1 MYKFNETE
9 MFYDVADGRGIVI
22 NYSTGIYYSLNS
34 AGTAVF
40 DQLKAGADPKALA
53 EKLSKISGCPK
64 DIADILDKFAK
75 TLVEKGVLLC
85 DDAPYAAAA
94 DFNAD
99 AFKDGFEPVADEF
112 HDVQDLILADPI
124 HDVDPNFGWSDSPET
139 K

>member
-9 MFYDVADGRGIVI
+9 MFYDVADGLGIVI

-40 DQLKAGADPKALA
+40 DQLIAGADPKALA

-64 DIADILDKFAK
+64 DIADILDKFAES
-75 TLVEKGVLLC
+75 LVEKGVLLC

-99 AFKDGFEPVADEF
+99 AFKEGFEPVADEF

-124 HDVDPNFGWSDSPET
+124 HDVDPNFGWSDSPEN

>member
-9 MFYDVADGRGIVI
+9 MFYDVADGLGIVI
-22 NYSTGIYYSLNS
+22 NYSTGIYYSLNA

-53 EKLSKISGCPK
+53 EKISKISGCPK
-64 DIADILDKFAK
+64 YIESIVKNFAQS
-75 TLVEKGVLLC
+75 LVEKGVLLS
-85 DDAPYAAAA
+85 DDAPYAAAT
-94 DFNAD
+94 DFSAD

-124 HDVDPNFGWSDSPET
+124 HDVDPNFGWSDSTET